1 MKPQTILQVG
11 EQYSKKELSS
21 LLNEPTLQSV
31 REGVFSCR
39 DSASYLL
46 FVDLEKADKETRF
59 HFDDFFEGDYF
70 HWDSQT
76 TQHINS
82 PKIKEL
88 IQNVLTPYLF
98 VRIKQKEKSK
108 TLPFIYCG
116 RLSFHEHE
124 KGTANPAHIIFQN
137 IDYNDFTIN
146 PKLLEVYNWKPSSIG
161 KTTKSKINKSGSI
174 SQSRQS
180 KYRRPNETER
190 SGLIT
195 SRVGQGYFRQQI
207 IEKWNG
213 ICAVSGTDVISILI
227 ASHIVPWSECTDNE
241 RLDVEN
247 GILLSPV
254 YDALFDKYLI
264 SFDESGKIIISDAIN
279 PTNKEKLG
287 LSDNIKIN
295 VTKGMLTYLK
305 RHNKKLFKTI

>member
-1 MKPQTILQVG
+1 MEPETILQVG

-21 LLNEPTLQSV
+21 LLNEPTLRSV

-39 DSASYLL
+39 ESTSYLL

-98 VRIKQKEKSK
+98 VRIRQKEKSK

-124 KGTANPAHIIFQN
+124 QGTANPAHIIFQS
-137 IDYNDFTIN
+137 IDYDDFTIN
-146 PKLLEVYNWKPSSIG
+146 PKLLEVYNWKPASIG

-174 SQSRQS
+174 SQNRISNRLPEIS
-180 KYRRPNETER
+180 AR
-190 SGLIT
+190 STNVLI
-195 SRVGQGYFRQQI
+195 
-207 IEKWNG
+207 
-213 ICAVSGTDVISILI
+213 
-227 ASHIVPWSECTDNE
+227 
-241 RLDVEN
+241 
-247 GILLSPV
+247 
-254 YDALFDKYLI
+254 
-264 SFDESGKIIISDAIN
+264 
-279 PTNKEKLG
+279 
-287 LSDNIKIN
+287 
-295 VTKGMLTYLK
+295 YLK
-305 RHNKKLFKTI
+305 T

>member
-1 MKPQTILQVG
+1 MIIG
-11 EQYSKKELSS
+11 CS
-21 LLNEPTLQSV
+21 
-31 REGVFSCR
+31 
-39 DSASYLL
+39 
-46 FVDLEKADKETRF
+46 
-59 HFDDFFEGDYF
+59 
-70 HWDSQT
+70 
-76 TQHINS
+76 
-82 PKIKEL
+82 
-88 IQNVLTPYLF
+88 
-98 VRIKQKEKSK
+98 
-108 TLPFIYCG
+108 
-116 RLSFHEHE
+116 EHE
-124 KGTANPAHIIFQN
+124 QGTANPAHIIFQN
-137 IDYNDFTIN
+137 IDYDDFTIN
-146 PKLLEVYNWKPSSIG
+146 PKLLEVYNWKPLSIG

-180 KYRRPNETER
+180 KYRRPNQTER

-195 SRVGQGYFRQQI
+195 SRVGQGYYRQQI

-295 VTKGMLTYLK
+295 ITKGMLTYLK